1 MNRAR
6 RAGIIIIHKHIGA
19 YKAHQF
25 SKVSVKHATSPKR
38 S

>member
-1 MNRAR
+1 MSRHHR
-6 RAGIIIIHKHIGA
+6 IHKHIGS

-25 SKVSVKHATSPKR
+25 SKVSVKHATSTKH